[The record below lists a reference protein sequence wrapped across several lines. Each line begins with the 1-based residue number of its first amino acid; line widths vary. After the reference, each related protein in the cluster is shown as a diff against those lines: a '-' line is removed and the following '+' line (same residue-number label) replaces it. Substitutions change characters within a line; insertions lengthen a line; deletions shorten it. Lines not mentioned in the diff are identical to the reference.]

1 MLDKSPNS
9 NTSGNNPGRL
19 APLFAIFA
27 FLACNGS
34 ILLIGALSAL
44 GISISINPH
53 LQAAAIS
60 LFSLVA
66 LLLVVRD
73 FRNHRSISP
82 VILAA
87 LASATLI
94 STMYIYFDKLV
105 ESIGLLALFTATL
118 WSWWLNR
125 RQGRTQLP

>member
-1 MLDKSPNS
+1 MLDKSLNS
-9 NTSGNNPGRL
+9 DTSGNKPGRL

-34 ILLIGALSAL
+34 ILLIAALSAL

-60 LFSLVA
+60 LFSLLA
-66 LLLVVRD
+66 LWLVFRG
-73 FRNHRSISP
+73 FRNHRGFGPS
-82 VILAA
+82 ILAA
-87 LASATLI
+87 VASATLI
-94 STMYIYFDKLV
+94 STMYIHFDKLV
-105 ESIGLLALFTATL
+105 ESIGLLALFAATL

-125 RQGRTQLP
+125 RQGGNSPS